1 VSRTKTYT
9 PLNVFMNDKAVGVL
23 TKSPSGETTFSYSTE
38 WLEWDGAMPVSLSL
52 PLQNKPHN
60 GSAVISFFDNLLP
73 DSNVM
78 LKGIAE
84 RVGAAG
90 TDAYSLLSAIGRD
103 CVGAL
108 QFIPEGAEAEIDTG
122 GSYETLSR
130 DDVRDILLDL
140 KRAPLGIQSDGGF
153 RLSLAGAQEKAAFLW
168 KDGQWCRPI
177 GTMPTTHI
185 FKPQIGKIE
194 MSTGTIDLSQSVENE
209 FYCLELLRAFGL
221 DVANVQMDQFG
232 EKKVLIVERFDRLIR
247 KNGSILRLPQEDM
260 CQALAVP
267 PTIKYQNTGGPKL
280 VDILNLL
287 SRSDRPIQD
296 QRSVFMAQMLFWL
309 IGATDGHA
317 KNFSLFLRPENR
329 MTLTPIYDVISAQ
342 PMFDARQIPYK
353 DFRLAMSLGKKPRY
367 KIQEIRRRH
376 FHQTA
381 IEADLEDAKTD
392 EKDCFTADII
402 EAIQSRFDTAFD
414 DVLTK
419 LPDDFPMAIHGS
431 IKGAATERL
440 GTLRSQQPS

>member
-1 VSRTKTYT
+1 MSRTKTYT
-9 PLNVFMNDKAVGVL
+9 PLNVFMNDRAVGAL
-23 TKSPSGETTFSYSTE
+23 TKSPSGETAFSYDPE
-38 WLEWDGAMPVSLSL
+38 WLQWDSAMPVSLSL
-52 PLQNKPHN
+52 PLQQRPHS
-60 GSAVISFFDNLLP
+60 GAAVISFFDNLLP
-73 DSNVM
+73 DSNIM

-84 RVGAAG
+84 RVGATG

-108 QFIPEGAEAEIDTG
+108 QFIPEGAEAEIDAG

-140 KRAPLGIQSDGGF
+140 KRAPLGIQSEGGF

-168 KDGQWCRPI
+168 KEGQWCRPI

-221 DVANVQMDQFG
+221 DVANVQIDHFG

-267 PTIKYQNTGGPKL
+267 PTLKYQNAGGPKL

-296 QRSVFMAQMLFWL
+296 QRSVFMAQAIFWL

-317 KNFSLFLRPENR
+317 KNFSLFLRPNNQ
-329 MTLTPIYDVISAQ
+329 MALTPLYDVISAQ
-342 PMFDARQIPYK
+342 PMFDARQIPHK
-353 DFRLAMSLGKKPRY
+353 NFKLAMSLGKKPRY
-367 KIQEIRRRH
+367 KIQEIERRH

-381 IEADLEDAKTD
+381 IEAGLEDASAD
-392 EKDCFTADII
+392 GEDSFTTDII
-402 EAIQSRFDTAFD
+402 ETIQSQFDTAFE

-419 LPDDFPMAIHGS
+419 LPEGFPVDIHES
-431 IKGAATERL
+431 IKSAATARREK
-440 GTLRSQQPS
+440 LR

>member
-1 VSRTKTYT
+1 
-9 PLNVFMNDKAVGVL
+9 MNDRAVGAL
-23 TKSPSGETTFSYSTE
+23 TKSPSGDTAFSYGPE
-38 WLEWDGAMPVSLSL
+38 WLQWDSAMPVSLSL
-52 PLQNKPHN
+52 PLQQRPHS
-60 GSAVISFFDNLLP
+60 GATVISFFDNLLP
-73 DSNVM
+73 DSNIM

-84 RVGAAG
+84 RVGATG

-108 QFIPEGAEAEIDTG
+108 QFIPEGAEAEIDAG

-168 KDGQWCRPI
+168 KEGQWCRPI

-185 FKPQIGKIE
+185 FKPQIGKTE
-194 MSTGTIDLSQSVENE
+194 MSTGTIDLGQSVENE

-267 PTIKYQNTGGPKL
+267 PTLKYQNAGGPKL

-296 QRSVFMAQMLFWL
+296 QRTVFMAQALFWL

-317 KNFSLFLRPENR
+317 KNFSLFLRPDNR

-342 PMFDARQIPYK
+342 PMFDARQIPHK

-381 IEADLEDAKTD
+381 IESDLEDARTD
-392 EKDCFTADII
+392 EKNSFTTDII
-402 EAIQSRFDTAFD
+402 KVIRRRFDTAFE

-419 LPDDFPMAIHGS
+419 LPDDFPMAIHDS

-440 GTLRSQQPS
+440 GTLRSQPPS

>member
-1 VSRTKTYT
+1 
-9 PLNVFMNDKAVGVL
+9 MNDRAVGAL
-23 TKSPSGETTFSYSTE
+23 TKSPSGETAFSYDPE
-38 WLEWDGAMPVSLSL
+38 WLQWDSAMPVSLSL
-52 PLQNKPHN
+52 PLQQRPHS
-60 GSAVISFFDNLLP
+60 GATVISFFDNLLP
-73 DSNVM
+73 DSNIM

-84 RVGAAG
+84 RVGATG

-108 QFIPEGAEAEIDTG
+108 QFIPEGAEAEIDAG

-168 KDGQWCRPI
+168 KEGQWCRPI

-221 DVANVQMDQFG
+221 DVANVQIDQFG

-267 PTIKYQNTGGPKL
+267 PTLKYQNAGGPKL

-296 QRSVFMAQMLFWL
+296 QRRVFMAQAIFWL

-317 KNFSLFLRPENR
+317 KNFSLFLRPNNQ
-329 MTLTPIYDVISAQ
+329 MALTPLYDVISAQ
-342 PMFDARQIPYK
+342 PMFDARQIPHK
-353 DFRLAMSLGKKPRY
+353 DFKLAMSLGKKPRY
-367 KIQEIRRRH
+367 KIQEIERRH

-381 IEADLEDAKTD
+381 IEAGLEDASAD
-392 EKDCFTADII
+392 GEDSFTTDII
-402 EAIQSRFDTAFD
+402 ETIQSQFDTAFE

-419 LPDDFPMAIHGS
+419 LPEGFPVDIHES
-431 IKGAATERL
+431 IKSAATARREK
-440 GTLRSQQPS
+440 LR